1 MNPRRKLLIA
11 GAALG
16 ASLPGIGPVMA
27 QEFPSRSIRII
38 VPYAPGGAADFL
50 ARLIGQEMTRM
61 FGQSVVIENRPGASG
76 TTGSEMVARTAPD
89 GYNLVMGTSASHSVN
104 TIAIKDTYDP
114 VTAFSPVALVTR
126 AANVIVAHPSFEAQ
140 TIADLI
146 RLLKAK
152 PGTPM
157 ATAGPAT
164 SGRFAAELMMAR
176 LDVKITLVPYKSSA
190 PAIAD
195 VMAGHTPLGITDA
208 LAPTPMIRNGTVR
221 AIAVTSAKRVPSLP
235 DVPTLAETV
244 APGFEAVAWNALFAP
259 PGTPA
264 AVLSKLNRAVVEI
277 VNQPDN
283 RKRIEA
289 LGQEIAV
296 GSPQDLTN
304 FIKADIAKW
313 KDIAARNQLQ
323 F

>member
-1 MNPRRKLLIA
+1 MNQRRQILLA
-11 GAALG
+11 S
-16 ASLPGIGPVMA
+16 ASLAVSMAGPGVAQA
-27 QEFPSRSIRII
+27 QEFPSRSIRIV

-76 TTGSEMVARTAPD
+76 TTGSEMVARTPPD

-104 TIAIKDTYDP
+104 VIAFKDTYDP

-126 AANVIVAHPSFEAQ
+126 AANVIVAHPSFGARTVNE
-140 TIADLI
+140 LI
-146 RLLKAK
+146 TFLKAN

-164 SGRFAAELMMAR
+164 SGRFAAELLMAQ
-176 LDVKITLVPYKSSA
+176 LGVKITLVPYKSSA

-208 LAPTPMIRNGTVR
+208 LAPTAMIRSGSVR
-221 AIAVTSAKRVPSLP
+221 PVAVTSAKRVPSLP

-264 AVLSKLNRAVVEI
+264 PVRQKLNRAVVEI
-277 VNQPDN
+277 VNQSEN

-296 GSPQDLTN
+296 GSPEDLTA

-313 KDIAARNQLQ
+313 KDIAQRNQLK